1 MAKKGLGKGLESLI
15 SNKLDHDMNEY
26 IQRKDDKVSRETML
40 PIGKVEPN
48 RDQPRRHF
56 DEAALNELAAS
67 IKEHGIIQPLIVH
80 EKGDFYEIIAG
91 ERRWRAAH
99 IAGLKEVP
107 VLVKNY
113 EPRELYEI
121 ALIENL
127 QRENLNAVE
136 ESVAYQKLIKEYDL
150 TQDEVAKR
158 IGKSRVAITNSLRL
172 LKLDKAV
179 QQMLIDGTIYAGQ
192 ARALLAIEDG
202 TAQAEAA
209 RKVVED
215 GMSTRET
222 EAYVKKLLNP
232 APKKTPAPKNR
243 AEEAAYKHYETALK
257 RCLGTKVSIS
267 RKGKSGGK
275 IEIDYYSVDDFERLM
290 DLLGVKDL

>member
-15 SNKLDHDMNEY
+15 SNKLDLEMNEY

-56 DEAALNELAAS
+56 DETALNELAAS

-113 EPRELYEI
+113 EARELYEI

-136 ESVAYQKLIKEYDL
+136 ESVAYQKLIKEYNL

-158 IGKSRVAITNSLRL
+158 IGKSRVAVTNSLRL
-172 LKLDKAV
+172 LKLDKVV

-202 TAQAEAA
+202 TAQAAAAQKVVADGMNKAGAFSDKTDHEGDENKDKVLYVAYDATASGICIRNGEAA
-209 RKVVED
+209 
-215 GMSTRET
+215 
-222 EAYVKKLLNP
+222 
-232 APKKTPAPKNR
+232 
-243 AEEAAYKHYETALK
+243 
-257 RCLGTKVSIS
+257 
-267 RKGKSGGK
+267 
-275 IEIDYYSVDDFERLM
+275 
-290 DLLGVKDL
+290 

>member
-1 MAKKGLGKGLESLI
+1 MAKKNGLGKGLDALI
-15 SNKLDHDMNEY
+15 SDRLDRE
-26 IQRKDDKVSRETML
+26 IKESVQKKDDKVSRETLL

-56 DEAALNELAAS
+56 DETALNELAAS
-67 IKEHGIIQPLIVH
+67 IKEHGIIQPLIVR

-91 ERRWRAAH
+91 ERRWRAAR

-113 EPRELYEI
+113 EARELYEI

-136 ESVAYQKLIKEYDL
+136 ESVAYQKLIEEYNL
-150 TQDEVAKR
+150 TQEEVAKR

-172 LKLDKAV
+172 LKLNKNV
-179 QQMLIDGTIYAGQ
+179 QQMLIDGTIFAGQ
-192 ARALLAIEDG
+192 ARALLSIEDG
-202 TAQAEAA
+202 EAQTAAA
-209 RKVVED
+209 KKVVAD

-222 EAYVKKLLNP
+222 EAYVKKLLTPVTKKP
-232 APKKTPAPKNR
+232 ATRNT
-243 AEEAAYKHYETALK
+243 AEDAAYKHYETALK
-257 RCLGTKVSIS
+257 RCLGTKVSIN
-267 RKGKSGGK
+267 RKGKAGGK
-275 IEIDYYSVDDFERLM
+275 IEIEYYSVDDFERLM

>member
-113 EPRELYEI
+113 EARELYEI
-121 ALIENL
+121 ALI
-127 QRENLNAVE
+127 
-136 ESVAYQKLIKEYDL
+136 
-150 TQDEVAKR
+150 
-158 IGKSRVAITNSLRL
+158 
-172 LKLDKAV
+172 
-179 QQMLIDGTIYAGQ
+179 
-192 ARALLAIEDG
+192 
-202 TAQAEAA
+202 
-209 RKVVED
+209 
-215 GMSTRET
+215 
-222 EAYVKKLLNP
+222 
-232 APKKTPAPKNR
+232 
-243 AEEAAYKHYETALK
+243 
-257 RCLGTKVSIS
+257 
-267 RKGKSGGK
+267 
-275 IEIDYYSVDDFERLM
+275 
-290 DLLGVKDL
+290 